1 MAFRLIPREERFFDD
16 FVALA
21 EQIRHGAALL
31 EEMLAPERPIWDKAD
46 EIKEVEHKCDF
57 LTHEIIQRL
66 HRTFVTPLDREDIHT
81 LARSLDDVMDAIDAS
96 AAIVRLYQ
104 IEQRAAGRARARA
117 RHQGV
122 ARTGGDRAEGPRA
135 PQRRGRAGGRDQ
147 PARERGRSRASERAC
162 AGSSRRSAIPIAI
175 IKWKEI
181 LDFLEDA
188 TDRCEDVA
196 NVARRRR
203 RQARLS
209 AGWTPTC
216 SRSSALI
223 VVALI
228 FDYINGFH
236 DAANSI
242 ATVVSTRVLTPG
254 KAVIWAAFFNFV
266 AAFTFGTAVAKT
278 VGSGLVDISVVS
290 ASR

>member
-1 MAFRLIPREERFFDD
+1 MAFRLIPREERFYDD

-21 EQIRHGAALL
+21 EQIRRGAALL

-96 AAIVRLYQ
+96 AAVVRLYQ
-104 IEQRAAGRARARA
+104 IVHVRPDARELARLVRASADQMVLALKALERR
-117 RHQGV
+117 QGV
-122 ARTGGDRAEGPRA
+122 AEPAVEINRLENEADRSHQSAL
-135 PQRRGRAGGRDQ
+135 RRLFEEEKD
-147 PARERGRSRASERAC
+147 
-162 AGSSRRSAIPIAI
+162 PIAI

-196 NVARRRR
+196 NV
-203 RQARLS
+203 LE
-209 AGWTPTC
+209 G
-216 SRSSALI
+216 
-223 VVALI
+223 VVVKHA
-228 FDYINGFH
+228 
-236 DAANSI
+236 
-242 ATVVSTRVLTPG
+242 
-254 KAVIWAAFFNFV
+254 
-266 AAFTFGTAVAKT
+266 
-278 VGSGLVDISVVS
+278 
-290 ASR
+290 